1 MFNPS
6 QSFHICILV
15 YIPHFNRTVMR
26 CAVKV
31 MSSPP
36 EGKTLR
42 KKINMT
48 IEDWFWFNSRFI
60 LPSKEED
67 FTDTGPLCPVN
78 LYRRLHVSASQI
90 IISLFISPV
99 AYRKN
104 RLSGNEGAFL
114 QTVAGPLTK
123 YLASDEI
130 AIHRMWAVCPT
141 CRSSVPFLPP
151 GIVCSFFPLSTFPED
166 I

>member
-1 MFNPS
+1 MRCLTPS
-6 QSFHICILV
+6 QSFHVCVLV
-15 YIPHFNRTVMR
+15 YVPHFDRTVMR

-31 MSSPP
+31 MSSSP
-36 EGKTLR
+36 EGKTL
-42 KKINMT
+42 KWNEHEPT
-48 IEDWFWFNSRFI
+48 EDLRVAPNRIQW
-60 LPSKEED
+60 ED

-78 LYRRLHVSASQI
+78 LYRCLHVSASQI

-104 RLSGNEGAFL
+104 GLLVENDCEFL
-114 QTVAGPLTK
+114 QTVAGLLTK
-123 YLASDEI
+123 YLASDET
-130 AIHRMWAVCPT
+130 AMHRMWPVCPT

-151 GIVCSFFPLSTFPED
+151 GIVRSFFPLSTSPVE